1 MIDIVLLRLIKHRK
15 EWSMLKDVIPKSN
28 LSDETLALVADFG
41 KYFEAYPS
49 HEILDL
55 LTFMP
60 KFRTWHA
67 GISDDQ
73 FASYTAILRN
83 ISPEPD
89 EDQKRNILQDLA
101 DIELMTKVAN
111 TIEAFK
117 DGDVADPYSS
127 ITEQLD
133 NYRKRRGLKVMTYI
147 DTPIGD
153 LLQQEFDDA
162 GVKWRLNALNNSTRP
177 LRPGDFGI
185 VAGRPDQG
193 KTTFI
198 TSEATYWAP
207 QLPED
212 LNVIWLNNEGPG
224 DRIIP
229 RLYQSALGISMS
241 DMKLMHSEGKL
252 VDAYRAKIGGRLDKI
267 RVFDIHGKTTGM
279 VANILEENKA
289 GIAIFDMIDNIH
301 GFGDAARTDL
311 MLEKMYQWAR
321 ELMVRLNC
329 IGIATSQ
336 ISQDGDDMRF
346 PALPMLKDS
355 KTGKQGACDF
365 QLMIGSISDPAF
377 QYSRFLSLPKN
388 KLMRPDGKKDP
399 KAEVQFDPV
408 RARYEDMT
416 MELTP

>member
-1 MIDIVLLRLIKHRK
+1 
-15 EWSMLKDVIPKSN
+15 MLKDVIPKSN

>member
-1 MIDIVLLRLIKHRK
+1 
-15 EWSMLKDVIPKSN
+15 MLKDVIPKSN

-49 HEILDL
+49 HEQLDL

-67 GISDDQ
+67 GITDDQ

-89 EDQKRNILQDLA
+89 EDQRRNILQDLA

-111 TIEAFK
+111 TIEQFK
-117 DGDVADPYSS
+117 DGEVVDPYSS

-207 QLPED
+207 QLPDD

-408 RARYEDMT
+408 RARYEDMQ

>member
-1 MIDIVLLRLIKHRK
+1 VIDIVLLRLIKHRK
-15 EWSMLKDVIPKSN
+15 EWSMLKDVIPKAN
-28 LSDETLALVADFG
+28 LSPETQALVTDFG

-49 HEILDL
+49 HNQLDL

-60 KFRTWHA
+60 KFRSWHA
-67 GISDDQ
+67 GISDEQ
-73 FASYTAILRN
+73 FSGYTAILRN

-89 EDQKRNILQDLA
+89 DDQRRNILQDLA
-101 DIELMTKVAN
+101 DIELMTQLGNLTEK
-111 TIEAFK
+111 FR
-117 DGDVADPYSS
+117 DGEVIDPYTD
-127 ITEQLD
+127 ITDKLD
-133 NYRKRRGLKVMTYI
+133 TYRKRRGLKIMTYI

-153 LLQQEFDDA
+153 LLKQEFDDS
-162 GVKWRLNALNNSTRP
+162 GVKLRLNALNNSMRP

-185 VAGRPDQG
+185 IAGRPDQG

-198 TSEATYWAP
+198 TSEATFWAP

-212 LNVIWLNNEGPG
+212 LNVVWLNNEGPG

-241 DMKLMHSEGKL
+241 EMKLMHSEGKL

-301 GFGDAARTDL
+301 GFGDQARTDL
-311 MLEKMYQWAR
+311 VLEKMYQWAR
-321 ELMVRLNC
+321 ELMVRLHC
-329 IGIATSQ
+329 IGVATSQ

-346 PALPMLKDS
+346 PSLPMLKDS

-399 KAEVQFDPV
+399 KVEVQFDPV
-408 RARYEDMT
+408 RARYEDMQ
-416 MELTP
+416 MEMMP

>member
-49 HEILDL
+49 HEQLDL

-67 GISDDQ
+67 GITDEQ

-89 EDQKRNILQDLA
+89 EDQRRNILQDLA

-111 TIEAFK
+111 TIEQFK
-117 DGDVADPYSS
+117 DGEVVDPYSS

-207 QLPED
+207 QLPDD

-241 DMKLMHSEGKL
+241 DMKLMHAEGKL

-408 RARYEDMT
+408 RARYEDMQ

>member
-241 DMKLMHSEGKL
+241 EMKLMHSEGKL

-377 QYSRFLSLPKN
+377 VYSRFLSLPKN

-399 KAEVQFDPV
+399 KAEVNFDPV
-408 RARYEDMT
+408 RARYEDAQ

>member
-49 HEILDL
+49 HEQLDL

-67 GISDDQ
+67 GISDEQ
-73 FASYTAILRN
+73 FSSYTAILRN

-89 EDQKRNILQDLA
+89 EDQRRNILQDLA

-117 DGDVADPYSS
+117 DGEVADPYSS

-133 NYRKRRGLKVMTYI
+133 NYRKRRGLKVMSYI

-162 GVKWRLNALNNSTRP
+162 GVKWRMNALNNSMRP
-177 LRPGDFGI
+177 LRPGDFGL

-193 KTTFI
+193 KTTFV
-198 TSEATYWAP
+198 TSECTFWAP

-377 QYSRFLSLPKN
+377 QYSRFLGLPKN

-399 KAEVQFDPV
+399 KVEVHFDPV
-408 RARYEDMT
+408 RARYEDMQQ
-416 MELTP
+416 EL

>member
-49 HEILDL
+49 HEQLDL

-67 GISDDQ
+67 GITDDQ

-89 EDQKRNILQDLA
+89 EDQRRNILQDLA

-111 TIEAFK
+111 TIEQFK
-117 DGDVADPYSS
+117 DGEVVDPYSS

-207 QLPED
+207 QLPDD

-408 RARYEDMT
+408 RARYEDMQ

>member
-1 MIDIVLLRLIKHRK
+1 
-15 EWSMLKDVIPKSN
+15 MLKDVIPKSN

-89 EDQKRNILQDLA
+89 EDQRRNILQDLA

-241 DMKLMHSEGKL
+241 EMKLMHSEGKL

-377 QYSRFLSLPKN
+377 VHSRFLSLPKN

-399 KAEVQFDPV
+399 KAEVNFDPV
-408 RARYEDMT
+408 RARYEDAQ

>member
-1 MIDIVLLRLIKHRK
+1 
-15 EWSMLKDVIPKSN
+15 
-28 LSDETLALVADFG
+28 
-41 KYFEAYPS
+41 
-49 HEILDL
+49 
-55 LTFMP
+55 
-60 KFRTWHA
+60 
-67 GISDDQ
+67 
-73 FASYTAILRN
+73 
-83 ISPEPD
+83 
-89 EDQKRNILQDLA
+89 
-101 DIELMTKVAN
+101 
-111 TIEAFK
+111 
-117 DGDVADPYSS
+117 
-127 ITEQLD
+127 
-133 NYRKRRGLKVMTYI
+133 
-147 DTPIGD
+147 
-153 LLQQEFDDA
+153 
-162 GVKWRLNALNNSTRP
+162 LNALNNSTRP

-212 LNVIWLNNEGPG
+212 MNVIWLNNEGPG

-416 MELTP
+416 MEMVP

>member
-1 MIDIVLLRLIKHRK
+1 
-15 EWSMLKDVIPKSN
+15 MLKDVIPKSN

-241 DMKLMHSEGKL
+241 EMKLMHSEGKL

-377 QYSRFLSLPKN
+377 VYSRFLSLPKN

-399 KAEVQFDPV
+399 KAEVNFDPV
-408 RARYEDMT
+408 RARYEDAQ